1 MKNHFHSAELKQNDD
16 LLMQTLYLIKKR
28 FQKTCKKRNFK
39 KIIRHYM
46 ENRLQFGLL
55 MHHLMDS
62 TTAYYQLLNVNN
74 ILILENKN
82 YFYFEK
88 I

>member
-1 MKNHFHSAELKQNDD
+1 
-16 LLMQTLYLIKKR
+16 
-28 FQKTCKKRNFK
+28 
-39 KIIRHYM
+39 M

-88 I
+88 IWTIASFLRYIMNLNFHL